1 MEVTDELVDKLAQ
14 LAKLEFK
21 GEKKEKIKGDFQ
33 RMLNFVEKL
42 NELDTDGVEPL
53 IHMSDTVNEFRADN
67 LEQTISH
74 EEALQN
80 APEKDSDYFKVP
92 KVLNK

>member
-21 GEKKEKIKGDFQ
+21 DEKKEQIKGDFQ
-33 RMLNFVEKL
+33 KMLNFVEKL
-42 NELDTDGVEPL
+42 NELDTEGVEPL
-53 IHMSDTVNEFRADN
+53 IHMSDTVNEFRDDT
-67 LEQTISH
+67 LEHTISH
-74 EEALQN
+74 EDALKN

-92 KVLNK
+92 KVLKK